1 MECVEGKEKP
11 ISDGRD
17 ASEKGFILSLPRL
30 HYALSLALHLS
41 FFFFFSFLI
50 SFSPLFLILPLSGCR
65 DSDEPGCESP
75 RCDPSPRAQPS
86 PSSTLFT
93 CSCGTDFCNANYS
106 HLPPLGS
113 PGTPGSQG
121 PQAISG
127 NPWGAEPGWRLGPQL
142 GEVEPGPVLTLPPS
156 QASLL
161 LALKSWLPW

>member
-17 ASEKGFILSLPRL
+17 ASEKGFIPLSPQT
-30 HYALSLALHLS
+30 SLC
-41 FFFFFSFLI
+41 
-50 SFSPLFLILPLSGCR
+50 SFSRSPSLFVFLLLFLNPFLSSFPNPTLSGCR

-127 NPWGAEPGWRLGPQL
+127 NPWGAEPGWRLGPRL